1 LGSTGRPVVGV
12 EAIDSDPSQI
22 GFYEDRMPASVD
34 SVDTPAGR
42 IALVL
47 TLAGAR
53 GSFGF
58 KDSAD
63 APLPEPRGR

>member
-1 LGSTGRPVVGV
+1 V
-12 EAIDSDPSQI
+12 EEVDTDPSQV
-22 GFYEDRMPASVD
+22 GYYEDHLRASVD

-47 TLAGAR
+47 TLRGAR
-53 GSFGF
+53 GTYGF

-63 APLPEPRGR
+63 APLPEPDGR